1 MPKKRKQQQT
11 EPVAAQ
17 EAVVRITLAK
27 GEVTGHAHVALGVGL
42 LFDEDTGVLTVPK
55 EAEVIHEEH
64 GTVKVP
70 AGKYKVGLVKEEDP
84 YSTELR
90 PVRD

>member
-1 MPKKRKQQQT
+1 MPKKRKQQQQQT
-11 EPVAAQ
+11 EPAQ
-17 EAVVRITLAK
+17 DIVRITLAK

-42 LFDEDTGVLTVPK
+42 LFDKDTGVLTVPK
-55 EAEVIHEEH
+55 EAEIVHEEH
-64 GTVKVP
+64 GKVNVP

>member
-1 MPKKRKQQQT
+1 MSKKQQQQQQT
-11 EPVAAQ
+11 EPAQ
-17 EAVVRITLAK
+17 DIVRITLAR

-42 LFDEDTGVLTVPK
+42 LFDQQTGVLTVPK
-55 EAEVIHEEH
+55 EAEVVHEEH

-84 YSTELR
+84 FSTELR